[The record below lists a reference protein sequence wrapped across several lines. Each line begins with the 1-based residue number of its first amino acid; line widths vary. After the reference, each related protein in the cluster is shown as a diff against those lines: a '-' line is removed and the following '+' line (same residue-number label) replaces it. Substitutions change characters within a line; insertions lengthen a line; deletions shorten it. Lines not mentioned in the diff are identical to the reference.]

1 MKKCECLRIVPGCKT
16 AVLMVHGIMGKPS
29 YFAPFLPLVPEDMS
43 LCNLL
48 LDGHCSTLH
57 DFCHA
62 SMAKWRR
69 QVFDALE
76 LLLQAHEKVI
86 VFGYSLGAL
95 FAVEAAIKYPDRVA
109 HIFCTC
115 LPLIMRLPPAS
126 KIRVWRIMFD
136 KIQPGTPTQRMMGAC
151 GTASTKKYWKYLGT
165 YPRMAE
171 LAREMHKT
179 KKLMP
184 RLTVP
189 CHNYMGKLDEMLS
202 QRTHK
207 YLAQFPAVTNTA
219 LPHSGH
225 FAIDPQDLPQVQ
237 QDFTKLLEQ
246 YR

>member
-1 MKKCECLRIVPGCKT
+1 M
-16 AVLMVHGIMGKPS
+16 
-29 YFAPFLPLVPEDMS
+29 
-43 LCNLL
+43 
-48 LDGHCSTLH
+48 
-57 DFCHA
+57 
-62 SMAKWRR
+62 
-69 QVFDALE
+69 VFDALE

-136 KIQPGTPTQRMMGAC
+136 KIQPDTPTERMVGAC

-202 QRTHK
+202 QRTYK